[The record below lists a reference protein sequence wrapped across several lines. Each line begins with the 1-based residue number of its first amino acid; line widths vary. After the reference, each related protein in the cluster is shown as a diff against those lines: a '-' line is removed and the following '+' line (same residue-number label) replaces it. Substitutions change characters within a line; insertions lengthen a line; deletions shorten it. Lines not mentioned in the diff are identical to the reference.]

1 MRKGLIA
8 LAVALTLG
16 AAGTAEAK
24 RLTDR
29 PLVDA
34 AWLKQNLNNPDLL
47 VIDIRPEAEGGG
59 AAGFAKSHIPGA
71 VFADYNSYGWRTT
84 LDGVPGMLP
93 PVKEV
98 EALIGKLGVN
108 ADKHVV
114 VIPTGQNSSD
124 FGNAARV
131 YWTFKVLG
139 HDAVSVLDGGWRAWT
154 ADASNPV
161 ATGAVTPKPAVFTA
175 KFRDALFASTAEVET
190 ARKQS
195 VPLVD
200 ARPNEQYIGKTK
212 SPVAKA
218 FGTIPAAVNV
228 ENTSFYDDKAGKFI
242 SKAEIA
248 ALLDKAGVKKD
259 GDIVAFCNTGH
270 WASVAWFGISEVYG
284 NQKTTLYDGSM
295 AEWTMDT
302 ARPVERKF
310 TP

>member
-1 MRKGLIA
+1 MIDTTQA
-8 LAVALTLG
+8 LVSTDWLLD
-16 AAGTAEAK
+16 
-24 RLTDR
+24 RLEQPDLR
-29 PLVDA
+29 VVDA
-34 AWLKQNLNNPDLL
+34 SWYMPDQNRNP
-47 VIDIRPEAEGGG
+47 RAEY
-59 AAGFAKSHIPGA
+59 AAEHIPGA
-71 VFADYNSYGWRTT
+71 VFFDIDEICD
-84 LDGVPGMLP
+84 LDNPLPHMLP
-93 PVKEV
+93 PPEKVGK
-98 EALIGKLGVN
+98 LIGSLGIDN
-108 ADKHVV
+108 QTHVV
-114 VIPTGQNSSD
+114 LVPEGR
-124 FGNAARV
+124 NAADIGTATRV

-161 ATGAVTPKPAVFTA
+161 AAGAVTPKPAVFTA

-295 AEWTMDT
+295 AEWTMDS